1 MRQISVGKNLA
12 AGVETTVYTV
22 PQGYR
27 ANWNLLYIHNSLG
40 NNKTITVDWYD
51 TSETT
56 HVKILENYP
65 FAANAYFQFSGQ
77 GSGVVMEE
85 GDEVHM
91 TTAAASAF
99 GVVCT
104 FELTRL
110 NNGA

>member
-1 MRQISVGKNLA
+1 MRLISVGKNLA
-12 AGVETTVYTV
+12 AGVETTVYKV
-22 PQGYR
+22 PTGYR

-51 TSETT
+51 TSTAT

-77 GSGVVMEE
+77 GSGVVLEE

-91 TTAAASAF
+91 TTQDGSAF

-104 FELTRL
+104 FELSK
-110 NNGA
+110 NY